1 MKVLYTFYHGA
12 AFGWSLVHSL
22 AIHKNDEVDLLVAE
36 GWDWCVGKP
45 RLLLLL
51 LRFAELG
58 FFKNVYLY
66 DNRLGRDGKLYDTLE
81 KTEEAILKGM
91 DSRLAEQGCDITSY
105 DYIYSNTDG
114 EDTLGIYLSLKQKEF
129 YWFEMGPNLL
139 TFRTEKWV
147 RETYNQMPGY
157 SAALLKHKTLYGE
170 NKRQSYILYPNSNKD
185 HFPEDRCQVIDIEN
199 LAVNLPEDLKK
210 LILKTFDLEG
220 YECPQNASML
230 LLQSNWLPGLV
241 YGENQFIRDKFSHHW
256 YYMYFAIQCML
267 DYYLPQDTIPI
278 LKTHPTVLIDER
290 TSERYF
296 EGAFSF
302 HALFT
307 VLLTK
312 SLLPNLNPK
321 YKIMLGSSANRSL
334 EKNPNDIHCP
344 GVWLFS
350 LFYHK
355 YYVVLDILKY
365 MDYLYEDTP
374 SLFGTI
380 GQAGSVMNYNTDY
393 LMQDIQY
400 LMALHFVTEKKEST
414 IKYSIVQIE
423 SELNKKL
430 EKYDLLVYTDVW
442 NTMNSS
448 SLYELTKKYY
458 VVTLR
463 ISKKAIKESNNII
476 FPLEDD
482 YIYLISKRPDF
493 YETLKNYKMEK
504 NNRYAG
510 YQINCNIYSFQN
522 VVFSHDINEYPIR
535 ENINLL
541 DCWKHFGKHYID
553 SQQNEIIIGGKIT
566 NRAIENMQ
574 AISIKFSGTGK
585 NKVTIKD
592 LDTPNKY
599 AGNFRIEVLNGSC
612 IEIGRTFF
620 ANSNVLV
627 HSSNSEV
634 IIDDDVMF
642 ANNVVI
648 KAMNYHSIY
657 EFDGKRLPNR
667 NLYIGK
673 HVWLGYDSTVYAGS
687 VIGSGSVI
695 GGKIPNNCIAV
706 GNPARVVRK
715 NIFWQFS
722 GDKRDYYDLPENMQ
736 TVNEYIAET
745 K

>member
-22 AIHKNDEVDLLVAE
+22 SVHKNDEVDLLVAD
-36 GWDWCVGKP
+36 GWDWCAGKP
-45 RLLLLL
+45 RLLLL

-81 KTEEAILKGM
+81 KTENAIFTGVE
-91 DSRLAEQGCDITSY
+91 SRLAEQGCDILSY

-129 YWFEMGPNLL
+129 YWFEISPNLL
-139 TFRTEKWV
+139 VFRTEKWV
-147 RETYNQMPGY
+147 KEAYNQFPGY
-157 SAALLKHKTLYGE
+157 LAALLKHKTLYGKNE
-170 NKRQSYILYPNSNKD
+170 RQSYIFYPNSNKGN
-185 HFPEDRCQVIDIEN
+185 FPDDKCQVVDIEN
-199 LAVNLPEDLKK
+199 LAMKLPENLKK
-210 LILKTFDLEG
+210 LILKIFGLEK
-220 YECPQNASML
+220 YECPKNAAML
-230 LLQSNWLPGLV
+230 LLQSNWLPSVV
-241 YGENQFIRDKFSHHW
+241 YNENKYIRDKFSHHW
-256 YYMYFAIQCML
+256 YYMYFSIQCML
-267 DYYLPQDTIPI
+267 DYYLPKDMIPI

-290 TSERYF
+290 TSEKFF
-296 EGAFSF
+296 EGAFAF

-312 SLLPNLNPK
+312 SLLPDLKPK
-321 YKIMLGSSANRSL
+321 YKIVLGSSANRSL
-334 EKNPNDIHCP
+334 EKKSNDIHCP

-355 YYVVLDILKY
+355 YYVVLDLLNY
-365 MDYLYEDTP
+365 MNYLYEDTF

-380 GQAGSVMNYNTDY
+380 GQAGSVMNYNTEY
-393 LMQDIQY
+393 LIQDIQY
-400 LMALHFVTEKKEST
+400 LMELHFPTEKKEKT
-414 IKYSIVQIE
+414 INYSIVQIE
-423 SELNKKL
+423 SELNEKL
-430 EKYDLLVYTDVW
+430 GKYDFLIYTDVW
-442 NTMNSS
+442 STMND
-448 SLYELTKKYY
+448 SLLCELTKKYY
-458 VVTLR
+458 VVTLC
-463 ISKKAIKESNNII
+463 ISKKAIKDSNDII
-476 FPLEDD
+476 VPLEDE
-482 YIYLISKRPDF
+482 YIYLISKSPAF
-493 YETLKNYKMEK
+493 YETLKDYKMEK
-504 NNRYAG
+504 SNRYAG
-510 YQINCNIYSFQN
+510 YQMNCSIYGFQN
-522 VVFSHDINEYPIR
+522 VILSHELNEYPIR
-535 ENINLL
+535 QNINLL
-541 DCWKHFGKHYID
+541 DCWKHYGNHYVD
-553 SQQNEIIIGGKIT
+553 SQQNEIIICGEIT

-574 AISIKFSGTGK
+574 AISIKFSGNGK
-585 NKVTIKD
+585 NKVVIKD

-599 AGNFRIEVLNGSC
+599 AGNFRIEALNNSY
-612 IEIGRTFF
+612 IEIGRIFF

-722 GDKRDYYDLPENMQ
+722 GDRRDYYDLPENMQ

-745 K
+745 EL